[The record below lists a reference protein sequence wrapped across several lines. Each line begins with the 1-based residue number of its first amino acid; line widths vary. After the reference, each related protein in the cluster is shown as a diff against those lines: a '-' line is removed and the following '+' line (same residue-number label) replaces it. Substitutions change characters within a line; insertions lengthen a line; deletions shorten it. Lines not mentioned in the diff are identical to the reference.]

1 MVPNLSYSS
10 AAMENQQMRP
20 NGAQSGA
27 SNMSWLRSRE
37 HAQANEAVEVFS
49 KLEGGIRELVS
60 RDTTASRPHQGNDN
74 ELAASS
80 IGSLLQRVSGTS
92 LQEIEKLITELQ
104 ILREMLQ
111 NEAVRVERE
120 IVEYAALVQNA
131 RQSMRTI
138 SESVGFWQNDRD
150 DTPRVSA

>member
-1 MVPNLSYSS
+1 
-10 AAMENQQMRP
+10 MR
-20 NGAQSGA
+20 S
-27 SNMSWLRSRE
+27 LRSRE
-37 HAQANEAVEVFS
+37 RAQANEAVEVFS

-60 RDTTASRPHQGNDN
+60 RDTTASRPQQGNDN